1 MSAIG
6 RIFLVLN
13 LILSALFLGWASN
26 ALSTSKEYK
35 GQLEAKQV
43 ELAEALAA
51 GDAAAADLQAQ
62 LNTAKASASTA
73 RNSRDDFETL
83 SNSLKSDL
91 EAQTSR
97 NDRLN
102 GDVTTIG
109 TNLSD
114 LNNTL
119 ANVEKAKDAA
129 VALAAKSKSEADKA
143 TRDKLA
149 ANEARAEAED
159 NLDQANAMIAML
171 EAKNNSAMSQIAE
184 LDTTL
189 KTAVEL
195 YNIPLSE
202 IRRQP
207 LVNGTVLSVL
217 DRDGISLVSLN
228 VGSDDEVTRGMTFE
242 VWAGGQYKAQVRVE
256 SVMPGMCSAL
266 VIKTVDGTTI
276 MEGDH
281 ADTRL

>member
-13 LILSALFLGWASN
+13 LILSAVFLGWASN
-26 ALSTSKEYK
+26 ALSTSDEYK
-35 GQLEAKQV
+35 GQLDTLQ
-43 ELAEALAA
+43 AA
-51 GDAAAADLQAQ
+51 HEQAMLDGDAAAADLQAQ

-83 SNSLKSDL
+83 SSGLKSDL
-91 EAQTSR
+91 EAQTAR
-97 NDRLN
+97 NETLN
-102 GDVTTIG
+102 GSVTTIG
-109 TNLSD
+109 SNIQD

-119 ANVEKAKDAA
+119 AAVEQAKDDA
-129 VALAAKSKSEADKA
+129 VALAAQAKSDADDA
-143 TRDKLA
+143 TRAKMA
-149 ANEARAEAED
+149 ADQARAAAED

-171 EAKNNSAMSQIAE
+171 EAKNNSAGKQISSLE
-184 LDTTL
+184 TTL
-189 KTAVEL
+189 ATAVEV
-195 YNIPLSE
+195 YGIPLSE
-202 IRRQP
+202 IMPQP
-207 LVNGTVLSVL
+207 IVNGTVLSVL

-242 VWAGGQYKAQVRVE
+242 VWSGSQYKAQVRVE

-276 MEGDH
+276 TEGDH

>member
-26 ALSTSKEYK
+26 ALSTSEEYK
-35 GQLEAKQV
+35 GKLETEQA
-43 ELAEALAA
+43 AHAATMAA
-51 GDAAAADLQAQ
+51 GDAAAADLQIQ
-62 LNTAKASASTA
+62 LNTAKASVATA
-73 RNSRDDFETL
+73 RDSRDDFETL
-83 SNSLKSDL
+83 STGLKSDL
-91 EAQTSR
+91 EAQTAR
-97 NDRLN
+97 NETLAGN
-102 GDVTTIG
+102 VTTIG
-109 TNLSD
+109 SNLAD

-119 ANVEKAKDAA
+119 AAVEKAKDDA
-129 VALAAKSKSEADKA
+129 VALAATAKSAADMA
-143 TRDKLA
+143 TRNKMA
-149 ANEARAEAED
+149 ADEARAAAED
-159 NLDQANAMIAML
+159 SLDQANATIAML
-171 EAKNNSAMSQIAE
+171 EAKNNSAMSSISE
-184 LDTTL
+184 LETTL
-189 KTAVEL
+189 ATAVEV

-266 VIKTVDGTTI
+266 VIKAVRGTTI
-276 MEGDH
+276 QEGDH

>member
-13 LILSALFLGWASN
+13 LILSAVFLGWASN
-26 ALSTSKEYK
+26 ALSTSEEYK

-43 ELAEALAA
+43 ELAEAQAA

-62 LNTAKASASTA
+62 LNTAKASAATA

-83 SNSLKSDL
+83 STGLKTDL
-91 EAQTSR
+91 EAQTAR
-97 NDRLN
+97 NETLN
-102 GDVTTIG
+102 GNVTIIG
-109 TNLSD
+109 SNLAD

-119 ANVEKAKDAA
+119 AAVEKAKDDA
-129 VALAAKSKSEADKA
+129 VALAAKAKADADKA
-143 TRDKLA
+143 TRDKMDA
-149 ANEARAEAED
+149 DKARAAAED
-159 NLDQANAMIAML
+159 NLDQADAMIAML
-171 EAKNNSAMSQIAE
+171 EAKNNSAMSSISE
-184 LDTTL
+184 LETTL
-189 KTAVEL
+189 ATAVEI